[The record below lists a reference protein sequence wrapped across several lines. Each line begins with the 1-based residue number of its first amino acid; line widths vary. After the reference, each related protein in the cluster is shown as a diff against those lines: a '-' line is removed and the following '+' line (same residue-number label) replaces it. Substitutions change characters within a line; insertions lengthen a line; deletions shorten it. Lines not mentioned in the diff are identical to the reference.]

1 MTHDPLHC
9 VVCGLALPA
18 MTRKAALEK
27 AAAIEIDGL
36 TYYRCIGRH
45 SHDELLAAIAAVPK
59 FVRAG
64 SGK

>member
-1 MTHDPLHC
+1 
-9 VVCGLALPA
+9 

-27 AAAIEIDGL
+27 GAAIEIDGL

-64 SGK
+64 RMK